1 MKNRM
6 LLPLLA
12 VTFAVTGAFATPLMV
27 SQMAWF
33 KPISGSAEQGVI
45 TTPANTDENP
55 CVLDGQIQCRVGTRN
70 AYDTEAHANA
80 APNPAGL
87 LKYSN

>member
-1 MKNRM
+1 MKNKFF
-6 LLPLLA
+6 LPLLA
-12 VTFAVTGAFATPLMV
+12 VLFAVAGAFATPLVV

-33 KPISGSAEQGVI
+33 KPISGPAEEGAI
-45 TTPANTDENP
+45 TIPANTDENP
-55 CVLDGQIQCRVGTRN
+55 CVLDGQTQCKVGTRD

-87 LKYSN
+87 LKYN